1 MQLDEAFRASRRH
14 RRGIIPTTHRV
25 PRGETTTPFERFR
38 RSQVLGYQDLT
49 SDWRERVTLAPRLVL
64 RERSRSR
71 SRVARPRASDSAGA
85 VPATSAEGGSGAS
98 S

>member
-1 MQLDEAFRASRRH
+1 MKLDEEFRASRRR
-14 RRGIIPTTHRV
+14 RRGISPATHRV
-25 PRGETTTPFERFR
+25 PRAERTTSVERFR
-38 RSQVLGYQDLT
+38 RRQVLGYQDLT
-49 SDWRERVTLAPRLVL
+49 SDWRERVTLTPRLVL

-71 SRVARPRASDSAGA
+71 SWVARPRAADSAGA